1 MNCPLL
7 TSDVEAFIED
17 AARFAVGATTLER
30 VGVLH
35 GMEPEQVLAALSDTE
50 MAVRVERA
58 AADLERDGSATRIRA
73 RSLLY
78 EAMRRLRETVDQG
91 ECSPSFLL
99 RLAEVM
105 GKLSTEPKEEKVQNT
120 GPSFQISID
129 LGGGQSVSL
138 SNNVQPVVLDASTGE
153 PIVSNPAP
161 GWRG

>member
-1 MNCPLL
+1 MSRLL
-7 TSDVEAFIED
+7 ISCGEEAFIKD
-17 AARFAVGATTLER
+17 AARFAVGEFTIDR
-30 VGVLH
+30 VGALH
-35 GMEPEQVLAALSDTE
+35 GMEPEQVLAVLSDAD
-50 MAVRVERA
+50 MAVLVERA
-58 AADLERDGSATRIRA
+58 AAELERDGSALRISA

-78 EAMRRLRETVDQG
+78 VTIRRLADTVKQG

-105 GKLSTEPKEEKVQNT
+105 GKLSNEPKEEKAQST

-138 SNNVQPVVLDASTGE
+138 SNSVQPMALDASTGE
-153 PIVSNPAP
+153 PIVSNPAS

>member
-1 MNCPLL
+1 MSCPLI
-7 TSDVEAFIED
+7 TSGDEAFIED
-17 AARFAVGATTLER
+17 AARFAVGEATIER
-30 VGVLH
+30 VGALH
-35 GMEPEQVLAALSDTE
+35 GMEPEQVLAALSDTD

-58 AADLERDGSATRIRA
+58 AAELERDGSAVRIRA

-78 EAMRRLRETVDQG
+78 ETLLRIADTVQEG

-105 GKLSTEPKEEKVQNT
+105 GKLSAEPKDEKTLNK

>member
-17 AARFAVGATTLER
+17 AARFAVGAITLER
-30 VGVLH
+30 VGALH
-35 GMEPEQVLAALSDTE
+35 GMEPEEVLAALSDTE
-50 MAVRVERA
+50 MSVRVERA
-58 AADLERDGSATRIRA
+58 AAELERDGSAARIRA

-78 EAMRRLRETVDQG
+78 EAMRLLRETVDQG

-105 GKLSTEPKEEKVQNT
+105 GKLSAEPKEEKAQNT

>member
-58 AADLERDGSATRIRA
+58 AADLERDGSAARIRA

-78 EAMRRLRETVDQG
+78 EAMQRLRETVDQG

-105 GKLSTEPKEEKVQNT
+105 GKLSTEPKEEKAQNT

-129 LGGGQSVSL
+129 LGGEQSVSL
-138 SNNVQPVVLDASTGE
+138 SNNVKPVVLDAATGE
-153 PIVSNPAP
+153 PVASDAAP
-161 GWRG
+161 GWRA

>member
-50 MAVRVERA
+50 MSVRVERA
-58 AADLERDGSATRIRA
+58 AAELERDGSAARIRA

-78 EAMRRLRETVDQG
+78 EAMRRLRETVDQV

-105 GKLSTEPKEEKVQNT
+105 GKLSTEPKEEKAQNT

-153 PIVSNPAP
+153 PIVSNPVP
-161 GWRG
+161 GWQG